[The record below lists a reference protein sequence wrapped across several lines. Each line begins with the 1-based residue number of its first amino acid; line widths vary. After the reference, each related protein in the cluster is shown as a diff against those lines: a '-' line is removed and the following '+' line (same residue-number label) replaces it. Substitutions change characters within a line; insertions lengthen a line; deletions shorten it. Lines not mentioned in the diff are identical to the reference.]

1 MKQCFNAL
9 LLLMM
14 ISIVW
19 ACAHQPLDPVKWEP
33 EKEAIKLQIKAV
45 PDLNWSHN
53 VHLCVYQLKDPSGFD
68 KFAGYDE
75 GLQRKLLHHRCEL
88 FDQTVVKSESLYVDP
103 GEYLS
108 LTMDRFKDAQY
119 VAIAAGYEGPS
130 KTRATRIIKIPVITE
145 TKGLIRRKEIKKPGH
160 LNVEITL
167 GREQILTFNE
177 IKGK

>member
-1 MKQCFNAL
+1 M
-9 LLLMM
+9 MM
-14 ISIVW
+14 ISTVW
-19 ACAHQPLDPVKWEP
+19 ACFGHQPPAPEIWYP
-33 EKEAIKLQIKAV
+33 EKEAITLQIKAV
-45 PDLNWSHN
+45 PDSNWSHTL
-53 VHLCVYQLKDPSGFD
+53 HLCVYQLKESKAFD
-68 KFAGYDE
+68 DLAGYDE
-75 GLQRKLLHHRCEL
+75 GLKRKLLHYRCKL
-88 FDQTVVKSESLYVDP
+88 FDQTVVKSESLDIDP
-103 GEYLS
+103 GGYLS

-130 KTRATRIIKIPVITE
+130 KTRATSIIKIPVIIE